1 MVAFQRKTNTSVK
14 SQSNSS
20 FIINTSGLGF
30 AQGQPENVIIVRGRA
45 AVSRR

>member
-1 MVAFQRKTNTSVK
+1 MVALQRKTNTSAK

-30 AQGQPENVIIVRGRA
+30 DQGQPENVIIVRGRA

>member
-1 MVAFQRKTNTSVK
+1 MVAFQSKTNTTAK

-30 AQGQPENVIIVRGRA
+30 DQGQPENVIIVRGGA

>member
-1 MVAFQRKTNTSVK
+1 MVALQSKTNTSAK

-30 AQGQPENVIIVRGRA
+30 DQGQPKNVIIVRGRA